1 MNILNIRRG
10 VYRLK
15 KHINN
20 PYYNKSRPHDW
31 RCQEE
36 FPTTPFYCLDVRSDP
51 PTTENVGGK
60 LFDRTDHSVY
70 VSNGSPGLGTMGSI
84 RFDFTLHTAH
94 GKKPCISD
102 ITVPDGCDPVPLDFL
117 CALKPDFSARGL
129 LTFLRWCNFNNNRF
143 DACDILEKL
152 VESGKLTAT
161 DIREA
166 AMQLSPDWYLWQ
178 QLLWKS

>member
-1 MNILNIRRG
+1 MNILKIRTG
-10 VYRLK
+10 VYRLAK
-15 KHINN
+15 PISN
-20 PYYNKSRPHDW
+20 PYHDKKRPKDW
-31 RCQEE
+31 RCQQE

-60 LFDRTDHSVY
+60 LFDRTGHSVY

-94 GKKPCISD
+94 GKKPRISD

-129 LTFLRWCNFNNNRF
+129 LIFLDHRNFFCHKF
-143 DACDILEKL
+143 DAFDILEKL
-152 VESGKLTAT
+152 VESGKITAT
-161 DIREA
+161 DIREV
-166 AMQLSPDWYLWQ
+166 AMQLSPHWYLWQ
-178 QLLWKS
+178 HLMWKP